1 LICYSQNLFPP
12 GAIQEVPYAAHG
24 EGFSFVLGLLDRS
37 NRQKQRVPSDAL
49 PELEDLPVGTSN
61 MIPTPIETTDKHGSQ
76 LNINSNGI
84 ECSSDQML
92 IKPQNKRKG
101 SLLLMTVDEG
111 VTVIRSCMDAARK
124 RTLGSLGS
132 CRIKGVTGRGCIDLG
147 AA

>member
-1 LICYSQNLFPP
+1 MIYYTQNLFPS

-37 NRQKQRVPSDAL
+37 NRQKQRVFADTLS
-49 PELEDLPVGTSN
+49 EVEDLPIGSSN
-61 MIPTPIETTDKHGSQ
+61 MVAASIETADKHGSQ
-76 LNINSNGI
+76 LDLNSNGD
-84 ECSSDQML
+84 ESKSDRML
-92 IKPQNKRKG
+92 IKSQNKRKG

-132 CRIKGVTGRGCIDLG
+132 CRIKGVTNHGCIDLG
-147 AA
+147 PA

>member
-1 LICYSQNLFPP
+1 LIYYAQKLFLP

-24 EGFSFVLGLLDRS
+24 EGFAFVLGLLDRS
-37 NRQKQRVPSDAL
+37 NRQKQRVSTDTF

-61 MIPTPIETTDKHGSQ
+61 MMATPIETSDKHSSQ
-76 LNINSNGI
+76 VDINSNGI
-84 ECSSDQML
+84 ECASDRML

-132 CRIKGVTGRGCIDLG
+132 CRIKGVTGRGCVDLG